1 MAKMIKGL
9 KLLSQ
14 ADPFVEVFQQQTG
27 EWVIL
32 GAGELHLEVIIS
44 SFEQSDMLNILYQR
58 CLKDLRERF
67 AKVDIQASEPIVPF
81 RETAVKAP
89 EMAPPKAANA
99 PRGTVNGSSSHSLAI
114 FTIRAIPMP
123 EAITSFLQINQSII
137 SRLERESQ
145 HEGHDHPH
153 PGTEV
158 PDGTTVGGLDGMD
171 VDEEAAVA
179 NGELL
184 QKPNVKLE
192 DFWTAFQDVL
202 KGAGGEWAK
211 RASHVWSFGPNR
223 VGPNLLL
230 DCRPEGERW

>member
-1 MAKMIKGL
+1 MIKGL

-32 GAGELHLEVIIS
+32 GAGELHLEVIVS
-44 SFEQSDMLNILYQR
+44 SLERNTVLNMSCQR

-81 RETAVKAP
+81 RETAIKAS
-89 EMAPPKAANA
+89 EMAPPKTPNA
-99 PRGTVNGSSSHSLAI
+99 PRGTVNGSSSHSLAT
-114 FTIRAIPMP
+114 FTVRVIPMP
-123 EAITSFLQINQSII
+123 EAITSFLQTNQSII

-145 HEGHDHPH
+145 HDGHEHGTDVVPNGN
-153 PGTEV
+153 PG
-158 PDGTTVGGLDGMD
+158 DGLDGMD

-192 DFWTAFQDVL
+192 NFWTAFQDVL